1 MSAKNAS
8 LGLLLLATALTKLCG
23 VSAKCS
29 ASVLY
34 TPLPSGMAT
43 SGLPRG

>member
-1 MSAKNAS
+1 MTEKNAS
-8 LGLLLLATALTKLCG
+8 LGLLLATALTKLCG

-34 TPLPSGMAT
+34 TPLPSCMET
-43 SGLPRG
+43 SGLRG